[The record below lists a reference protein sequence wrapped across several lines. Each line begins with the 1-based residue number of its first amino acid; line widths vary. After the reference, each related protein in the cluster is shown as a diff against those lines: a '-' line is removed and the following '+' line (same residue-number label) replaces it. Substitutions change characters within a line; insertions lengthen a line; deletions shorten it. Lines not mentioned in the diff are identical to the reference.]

1 MVIEMQR
8 IRVDPERR
16 EEWLAADEEV
26 WTRGLSGAPG
36 FLGKE
41 VWQGEDGELVLVIR
55 WRSRE
60 DWDAV
65 PKPLLDRLDRELHGR
80 LSTGWELVGTS
91 AYEVVRE
98 AAGR

>member
-1 MVIEMQR
+1 MRIEMQR

-16 EEWLAADEEV
+16 DEWLAADEEV

-41 VWQGEDGELVLVIR
+41 VWQGEGGEMVLVIR
-55 WRSRE
+55 WRSQE

-65 PKPLLDRLDRELHGR
+65 PKPLLDRLDRAFRGR
-80 LSTGWELVGTS
+80 LPEGWEPVEGS
-91 AYEVVRE
+91 AFDLLRE
-98 AAGR
+98 TGER

>member
-16 EEWLAADEEV
+16 EEWLAADEEI
-26 WTRGLSGAPG
+26 WTRRLSGAPG

-55 WRSRE
+55 WHRRE

-65 PKPLLDRLDRELHGR
+65 PKPLLDRLDRELRGR
-80 LSTGWELVGTS
+80 LPTGWELVGES
-91 AYEVVRE
+91 AYEVVRG
-98 AAGR
+98 AADR

>member
-8 IRVDPERR
+8 LRVDPEHR
-16 EEWLAADEEV
+16 EAWLEADEEV
-26 WTRGLSGAPG
+26 WTPGLSGVAG

-41 VWQGEDGELVLVIR
+41 VWQGEDGEMVLVIR

-65 PKPLLDRLDRELHGR
+65 PKPLLDRLDREFRDR
-80 LSTGWELVGTS
+80 LPDGWELVEES
-91 AYEVVRE
+91 AFSQVRE
-98 AAGR
+98 TGAG

>member
-8 IRVDPERR
+8 IRVDAERR

-26 WTRGLSGAPG
+26 WTRGLSGEPG

-41 VWQGEDGELVLVIR
+41 VWQGEDGELLLVIR

-65 PKPLLDRLDRELHGR
+65 SKPLLDRLDRELRGR
-80 LSTGWELVGTS
+80 LPTGWELAGVS
-91 AYEVVRE
+91 SYEVMRE